1 MVQIARGDFNI
12 LDFEGPFDEVV
23 IANVSSALIKRDGEI
38 GIIHLPCQ
46 HFTQRLAET
55 LGAVYVPFIAGHKKW
70 SKKWDALDVIPM
82 RMADQDVAA
91 QTFNAGGHQ
100 VFT

>member
-23 IANVSSALIKRDGEI
+23 IANVSSALIKCDGEI
-38 GIIHLPCQ
+38 GIIHLSGQ

-55 LGAVYVPFIAGHKKW
+55 LGTVYVPFIAGHKKR
-70 SKKWDALDVIPM
+70 SKKRDALDVIPM
-82 RMADQDVAA
+82 CMADQDMAA